1 MRLARDVHQSTGRSR
16 PTQDDPIRDRRPL
29 DNVGMEASDT
39 PPSAHNAE
47 PVHHREALDLHVVEV
62 GRPEKANH
70 RQQRQALHARCEDI
84 ALQLART
91 LSLSDR
97 LAIYHD
103 ATPRE
108 LTTAGALYPELMPT
122 LNGEWE
128 WIAITLADY
137 EDGWV

>member
-1 MRLARDVHQSTGRSR
+1 MQLAPDVHGSKGRLR
-16 PTQDDPIRDRRPL
+16 PTQDDPIHERRQL

-39 PPSAHNAE
+39 PHPAPSAE
-47 PVHHREALDLHVVEV
+47 PVQRPEGVDLHVVEA
-62 GRPEKANH
+62 GRPEKADH

-84 ALQLART
+84 ALRLART
-91 LSLSDR
+91 WSLSDR
-97 LAIYHD
+97 LEIYRR

-128 WIAITLADY
+128 WIALTLADNQ
-137 EDGWV
+137 DACV